1 MLFYVLEMLMD
12 NLNIGQR
19 LKTARQ
25 SRNMT
30 LDVLA
35 EVTGVSKPMLGQIER
50 GQSSPTVTT
59 LWKIATGMKIPFSS
73 FLQEQEAEYTIVDFQ
88 EQNMVLEENGTMRV
102 YTLFAFDPIRSYE
115 SFYIEFDAGCQHH
128 SDKHNDG
135 VEEYIFVIRGNLDI
149 VLNGTKITLKEK
161 QAIRFEANVSHSYLN
176 PYEDI
181 CSVYNLIF
189 YQN

>member
-1 MLFYVLEMLMD
+1 MN
-12 NLNIGQR
+12 NLNIGRR

-30 LDVLA
+30 LDELS

-73 FLQEQEAEYTIVDFQ
+73 FLQEQGAEYTIVDLR
-88 EQNMVLEENGTMRV
+88 EQDVVLEENGAMRV
-102 YTLFAFDPIRSYE
+102 HTLFAFDPIRSCE
-115 SFYIEFDAGCQHH
+115 VFYIQFDPECQHY

-135 VEEYIFVIRGNLDI
+135 VEEYIFVVHGKLDMI
-149 VLNGTKITLKEK
+149 LNGAKITLAEK
-161 QAIRFEANVSHSYLN
+161 QAIRFEANIPHSYLN
-176 PYEDI
+176 PYENV

-189 YQN
+189 YQK

>member
-1 MLFYVLEMLMD
+1 MD

-115 SFYIEFDAGCQHH
+115 AFYIEFDAGCQHH

-135 VEEYIFVIRGNLDI
+135 IEEYIFVIRGNLDI

-189 YQN
+189 YQK